1 MEVIKRKILL
11 EEATDRNY
19 GSKKWGT
26 VTATTFY
33 LNIQLN
39 QTIDDMGLF
48 TDIDYIA
55 KPKKNTGIPL
65 VDDSILIDKLEQEG
79 SSFPF
84 MVGGVPLDSN
94 STQFMNLLTP
104 TDKVVLRLTNKTLT
118 QYYNYGNNPLTGST
132 DSKIDD
138 VRSYKRNVPYI
149 AGFNINEESYLDYQG
164 NNTIDG
170 VNRVTNIG
178 EPKVYV
184 FDAIDDLTI
193 GMPNQTTGI
202 QYKDFSAST
211 INGNLVPAGIDLP
224 TTTFR
229 FISEGWNQ
237 TNTSL
242 SALVKE
248 EFLFGIISRPEVE
261 NDVFIDRGVVPV
273 LDYHLRLSEIKNLG
287 QLQQYGNG
295 YYRIDRI

>member
-1 MEVIKRKILL
+1 
-11 EEATDRNY
+11 
-19 GSKKWGT
+19 
-26 VTATTFY
+26 
-33 LNIQLN
+33 
-39 QTIDDMGLF
+39 MGLF
-48 TDIDYIA
+48 TDIDYIL
-55 KPKKNTGIPL
+55 KPSEVP
-65 VDDSILIDKLEQEG
+65 VDYTILTNKLEEEG
-79 SSFPF
+79 FSFPF
-84 MVGGVPLDSN
+84 MNGITPINFDN
-94 STQFMNLLTP
+94 YLTP
-104 TDKVVLRLTNKTLT
+104 TDKLVLRLPNKTLT
-118 QYYNYGNNPLTGST
+118 QYYYYGNNPLTGST

-149 AGFNINEESYLDYQG
+149 AGFNINEESYLNYQG

-211 INGNLVPAGIDLP
+211 INGDLLPAGIDLP
-224 TTTFR
+224 PTTFR

-261 NDVFIDRGVVPV
+261 NDVFIDRGVVSV

>member
-11 EEATDRNY
+11 EEAIDRNY
-19 GSKKWGT
+19 SGNTWGT

-33 LNIQLN
+33 LDIQLN
-39 QTIDDMGLF
+39 QTMDDMGLF
-48 TDIDYIA
+48 TDIGFSAKTKTSSVPDY
-55 KPKKNTGIPL
+55 T
-65 VDDSILIDKLEQEG
+65 ILIQKLEDLAI
-79 SSFPF
+79 SFPF
-84 MVGGVPLDSN
+84 INGTVPINFDSI
-94 STQFMNLLTP
+94 LTP
-104 TDKVVLRLTNKTLT
+104 TDRAVLRLPTKPLSH
-118 QYYNYGNNPLTGST
+118 YYYYGNNPLTGST

-138 VRSYKRNVPYI
+138 VRSYKKDEPYI
-149 AGFNINEESYLDYQG
+149 AGFDINEEIYLNYQ
-164 NNTIDG
+164 NISISG

-178 EPKVYV
+178 EPKIYV
-184 FDAIDDLTI
+184 FDTKADLSI
-193 GMPNQTTGI
+193 GMPTQTTGI
-202 QYKDFSAST
+202 QYKDYSAST
-211 INGNLVPAGIDLP
+211 INPILLPEGIDLP

-242 SALVKE
+242 SAITKE
-248 EFLFGIISRPEVE
+248 EFLLGIISRPEVE

-295 YYRIDRI
+295 YYNIDRI

>member
-11 EEATDRNY
+11 EEAINRNY
-19 GSKKWGT
+19 SGNTWGT

-33 LNIQLN
+33 LDIQLN
-39 QTIDDMGLF
+39 QTMDDMGLF
-48 TDIDYIA
+48 TDIGFSAKTKTSSVPDY
-55 KPKKNTGIPL
+55 T
-65 VDDSILIDKLEQEG
+65 ILIQKLEDLAI
-79 SSFPF
+79 SFPF
-84 MVGGVPLDSN
+84 INGTVPINFGSI
-94 STQFMNLLTP
+94 LTP
-104 TDKVVLRLTNKTLT
+104 TDRAVLRLPTKPLSH
-118 QYYNYGNNPLTGST
+118 YYYYGNNPLTGST

-138 VRSYKRNVPYI
+138 VRSYKKGEPYI
-149 AGFNINEESYLDYQG
+149 AGFDINEETYLNYKG
-164 NNTIDG
+164 NDTING

-178 EPKVYV
+178 EPKTYV
-184 FDAIDDLTI
+184 FDTTADLSI
-193 GMPNQTTGI
+193 GMPTQTTGI
-202 QYKDFSAST
+202 QYKDYSAST
-211 INGNLVPAGIDLP
+211 INPILLPEGIDLP

-242 SALVKE
+242 SAIMKE
-248 EFLFGIISRPEVE
+248 EFLLGIISRPEVE

-295 YYRIDRI
+295 YYNIDRI

>member
-1 MEVIKRKILL
+1 MI
-11 EEATDRNY
+11 
-19 GSKKWGT
+19 G
-26 VTATTFY
+26 VTP
-33 LNIQLN
+33 I
-39 QTIDDMGLF
+39 
-48 TDIDYIA
+48 
-55 KPKKNTGIPL
+55 
-65 VDDSILIDKLEQEG
+65 
-79 SSFPF
+79 
-84 MVGGVPLDSN
+84 DSN
-94 STQFMNLLTP
+94 STQYMSLLTP
-104 TDKVVLRLTNKTLT
+104 TDKSVLRLTNKTLP
-118 QYYNYGNNPLTGST
+118 QYYYYGNNPLTGST
-132 DSKIDD
+132 DTKIDD
-138 VRSYKRNVPYI
+138 VRSYKRDIPYI
-149 AGFNINEESYLDYQG
+149 AGFNINEETYFNYQG
-164 NNTIDG
+164 VTING

-193 GMPNQTTGI
+193 GMLNQTTGI

-211 INGNLVPAGIDLP
+211 INSNLVPTGIDLP

-242 SALVKE
+242 SALIKE

-273 LDYHLRLSEIKNLG
+273 LDYHLRLSEIRNLG

-295 YYRIDRI
+295 YYKIDRI

>member
-19 GSKKWGT
+19 GSTTWGV

-39 QTIDDMGLF
+39 QTMDDIGLF
-48 TDIDYIA
+48 TDINYV
-55 KPKKNTGIPL
+55 PKINSEAPL
-65 VDDSILIDKLEQEG
+65 VDYSILIDKLEQEG

-84 MVGGVPLDSN
+84 MVGVTPLDSN

-104 TDKVVLRLTNKTLT
+104 TDKAVLRLTNKTLN
-118 QYYNYGNNPLTGST
+118 QYYYYGNNPLTGST

-149 AGFNINEESYLDYQG
+149 AGFNINEEVYENYQG
-164 NNTIDG
+164 ITISG
-170 VNRVTNIG
+170 FNRVTNIG

-193 GMPNQTTGI
+193 GMSNQTTGI
-202 QYKDFSAST
+202 QYKDFSVST
-211 INGNLVPAGIDLP
+211 INGNLLPAGIDLP

-229 FISEGWNQ
+229 FIAEGWNQ

>member
-1 MEVIKRKILL
+1 MEVIKRKVLL

-19 GSKKWGT
+19 GSTTWGV

-39 QTIDDMGLF
+39 QTMDDMGLF
-48 TDIDYIA
+48 TDIDFTP
-55 KPKKNTGIPL
+55 KPKNNQALYL
-65 VDDSILIDKLEQEG
+65 VDYTILIDKLEQEG

-84 MVGGVPLDSN
+84 MVGVTPLDSN
-94 STQFMNLLTP
+94 STQFMGLLSP
-104 TDKVVLRLTNKTLT
+104 TDKAVLRLTNRTLA
-118 QYYNYGNNPLTGST
+118 QYYYYGNNPLTGST

-149 AGFNINEESYLDYQG
+149 AGFNINEESYLNYQG

-193 GMPNQTTGI
+193 GMPNQTTGL
-202 QYKDFSAST
+202 QYKDFLTST

-242 SALVKE
+242 SALIKE
-248 EFLFGIISRPEVE
+248 EFLFGIISRPEVQ

-295 YYRIDRI
+295 YYRI

>member
-11 EEATDRNY
+11 EEAIDRNY
-19 GSKKWGT
+19 SGDTWGT

-48 TDIDYIA
+48 TDINYL
-55 KPKKNTGIPL
+55 PKQKKGLEL
-65 VDDSILIDKLEQEG
+65 VDYSILIEKLEDLG
-79 SSFPF
+79 VSFPF
-84 MVGGVPLDSN
+84 INGTVPIDFS
-94 STQFMNLLTP
+94 SILTP
-104 TDKVVLRLTNKTLT
+104 TDRAVLRLPTKPLSH
-118 QYYNYGNNPLTGST
+118 YYYYGNNPLTGST

-138 VRSYKRNVPYI
+138 VRSYKKGEPYI
-149 AGFNINEESYLDYQG
+149 AGFNINEETYLNYK
-164 NNTIDG
+164 NIVING
-170 VNRVTNIG
+170 VDRVTNIS
-178 EPKVYV
+178 EPKIYV
-184 FDAIDDLTI
+184 FDTTADLSI
-193 GMPNQTTGI
+193 GMPTQTTGI
-202 QYKDFSAST
+202 QYKDYSAST
-211 INGNLVPAGIDLP
+211 ISAILLPEGIDLP

-242 SALVKE
+242 SAIMKE
-248 EFLFGIISRPEVE
+248 EFLLGIISRPEVE

-295 YYRIDRI
+295 YYNIDRI

>member
-11 EEATDRNY
+11 EESTDRNY
-19 GSKKWGT
+19 GSKTWGV

-48 TDIDYIA
+48 TDMSYI
-55 KPKKNTGIPL
+55 PRSKKYGSVLNYSVLTN
-65 VDDSILIDKLEQEG
+65 KLENLG
-79 SSFPF
+79 YVFPF
-84 MVGGVPLDSN
+84 MRGQKPLDPE
-94 STQFMNLLTP
+94 STAFLNLLTP
-104 TDKVVLRLTNKTLT
+104 TDNAVLRLTNKQLT
-118 QYYNYGNNPLTGST
+118 RYYYYGNNVLTGST

-138 VRSYKRNVPYI
+138 VRSYKKNEPYI
-149 AGFNINEESYLDYQG
+149 AGFDINQETYKNYKGL
-164 NNTIDG
+164 TING

-184 FDAIDDLTI
+184 FDAVTDLTI

-202 QYKDFSAST
+202 QYKDYSAST
-211 INGNLVPAGIDLP
+211 INPILLPSGIDLP

-242 SALVKE
+242 SALMKE
-248 EFLFGIISRPEVE
+248 EFLLGIISRPEVE
-261 NDVFIDRGVVPV
+261 NDVFIDRGVSPV
-273 LDYHLRLSEIKNLG
+273 LDYHLRLSEIRNLG

-295 YYRIDRI
+295 YYTIDRI

>member
-11 EEATDRNY
+11 EESTDRNY
-19 GSKKWGT
+19 GSKTWGT

-33 LNIQLN
+33 LKIQIN

-48 TDIDYIA
+48 TDIDFI
-55 KPKKNTGIPL
+55 PKNENISDS
-65 VDDSILIDKLEQEG
+65 VDYSILIEKLEQEG
-79 SSFPF
+79 YSFPF
-84 MVGGVPLDSN
+84 MNGQTPINFN
-94 STQFMNLLTP
+94 SQLTP
-104 TDKVVLRLTNKTLT
+104 TDRAVLRLPNKPLPH
-118 QYYNYGNNPLTGST
+118 YYYFGNNVLTGTT

-138 VRSYKRNVPYI
+138 VRTYKRDVPYI
-149 AGFNINEESYLDYQG
+149 AGFNINEQTYLNYQG
-164 NNTIDG
+164 NTING
-170 VNRVTNIG
+170 VNRVTTIG
-178 EPKVYV
+178 EPTVYV
-184 FDAIDDLTI
+184 FDTQDDLTI
-193 GMPNQTTGI
+193 GGPNQSTGL

-211 INGNLVPAGIDLP
+211 ANPLLFQEDVDLP

-237 TNTSL
+237 TNTSV

-248 EFLFGIISRPEVE
+248 EFLLGIISRPEVE

-273 LDYHLRLSEIKNLG
+273 LDYHLRLSEIRNLG

-295 YYRIDRI
+295 YYRIDTI

>member
-11 EEATDRNY
+11 EEAIDRNY
-19 GSKKWGT
+19 SGNTWGT

-39 QTIDDMGLF
+39 QTMDDMGLF
-48 TDIDYIA
+48 TDINYLPKQKNGVVDY
-55 KPKKNTGIPL
+55 
-65 VDDSILIDKLEQEG
+65 SILIEKLEDLAI
-79 SSFPF
+79 SFPF
-84 MVGGVPLDSN
+84 INGVVPMDFS
-94 STQFMNLLTP
+94 SILTP
-104 TDKVVLRLTNKTLT
+104 TDRAVLRLPTKPLSH
-118 QYYNYGNNPLTGST
+118 YYYYGNNPLTGST

-138 VRSYKRNVPYI
+138 VRSYKKDEPYI
-149 AGFNINEESYLDYQG
+149 AGFNINEETYLNYK
-164 NNTIDG
+164 NILING

-178 EPKVYV
+178 EPKTYV
-184 FDAIDDLTI
+184 FDTTADLSI
-193 GMPNQTTGI
+193 GMPTQTTGI
-202 QYKDFSAST
+202 QYKDYSAST
-211 INGNLVPAGIDLP
+211 INPILLPEGIDLP

-242 SALVKE
+242 SAIMKE
-248 EFLFGIISRPEVE
+248 EFLLGIISRPEVE

-295 YYRIDRI
+295 YYNIDRI

>member
-11 EEATDRNY
+11 EEAIARNY
-19 GSKKWGT
+19 SGDTWGT

-33 LNIQLN
+33 LDIQLN

-48 TDIDYIA
+48 TDINYLPKQERGSSSSVPDY
-55 KPKKNTGIPL
+55 T
-65 VDDSILIDKLEQEG
+65 ILIQKLQDLG
-79 SSFPF
+79 VSFPF
-84 MVGGVPLDSN
+84 INGTVPINFTSI
-94 STQFMNLLTP
+94 LTP
-104 TDKVVLRLTNKTLT
+104 TDRVVLRLPTKPLSH
-118 QYYNYGNNPLTGST
+118 YYYYGNNPLTGST

-138 VRSYKRNVPYI
+138 VRSYKKGEPYI
-149 AGFNINEESYLDYQG
+149 AGFDINEETYINYQ
-164 NNTIDG
+164 NISING
-170 VNRVTNIG
+170 VNRVTNIS
-178 EPKVYV
+178 EPKIYV
-184 FDAIDDLTI
+184 FDTTADLSI
-193 GMPNQTTGI
+193 GRPSQTTGI
-202 QYKDFSAST
+202 QYKDYSAST
-211 INGNLVPAGIDLP
+211 INPILLPAGIDLP

-242 SALVKE
+242 SAITKE
-248 EFLFGIISRPEVE
+248 EFLLGIISRPEVE

-295 YYRIDRI
+295 YYNIDRI

>member
-11 EEATDRNY
+11 EEAIDRNY
-19 GSKKWGT
+19 SGNTWGT

-39 QTIDDMGLF
+39 QTMDDMGLF
-48 TDIDYIA
+48 TDINYL
-55 KPKKNTGIPL
+55 PKQKSGSSSQL
-65 VDDSILIDKLEQEG
+65 VDYTILIEKLEDLAI
-79 SSFPF
+79 SFPF
-84 MVGGVPLDSN
+84 INGTVPMDFS
-94 STQFMNLLTP
+94 SILTP
-104 TDKVVLRLTNKTLT
+104 TDRAVLRLPTKPLSH
-118 QYYNYGNNPLTGST
+118 YYYYGNNPLTGST

-138 VRSYKRNVPYI
+138 VRSYKKDEPYI
-149 AGFNINEESYLDYQG
+149 AGFNINEETYLNYK
-164 NNTIDG
+164 NILING

-178 EPKVYV
+178 EPKTYV
-184 FDAIDDLTI
+184 FDTTADLSI
-193 GMPNQTTGI
+193 GMPTQTTGI
-202 QYKDFSAST
+202 QYKDYSAST
-211 INGNLVPAGIDLP
+211 INPILLPEGIDLP

-242 SALVKE
+242 SAIMKE
-248 EFLFGIISRPEVE
+248 EFLLGIISRPEVE

-295 YYRIDRI
+295 YYNIDRI

>member
-19 GSKKWGT
+19 SGETWGV

-48 TDIDYIA
+48 TDIRFI
-55 KPKKNTGIPL
+55 PRSKKSAFQFVNYSL
-65 VDDSILIDKLEQEG
+65 LINKLQELG
-79 SSFPF
+79 YVFPF
-84 MVGGVPLDSN
+84 MRGQLPIDPASA
-94 STQFMNLLTP
+94 SFSNLLTP
-104 TDKVVLRLTNKTLT
+104 TDRAVLRLTDKPLNH
-118 QYYNYGNNPLTGST
+118 YYYYGNNVLTGST

-138 VRSYKRNVPYI
+138 VRSYKRGEPYI
-149 AGFNINEESYLDYQG
+149 AGFNINEETYLNYK
-164 NNTIDG
+164 NISISG

-178 EPKVYV
+178 EPKTYV
-184 FDAIDDLTI
+184 FDTTADTSI
-193 GMPNQTTGI
+193 GMPTQTTGI
-202 QYKDFSAST
+202 QYKDYSAST
-211 INGNLVPAGIDLP
+211 INPVLLPEGIDLP

-242 SALVKE
+242 SAIMKE
-248 EFLFGIISRPEVE
+248 EFLLGIISRPEVE
-261 NDVFIDRGVVPV
+261 NDVFIDRGVSPV

-295 YYRIDRI
+295 YYKIDRT

>member
-11 EEATDRNY
+11 EESTDRNY
-19 GSKKWGT
+19 GSETWGV

-33 LNIQLN
+33 LDIQLN

-48 TDIDYIA
+48 TDISYI
-55 KPKKNTGIPL
+55 PRSKKYGSILNY
-65 VDDSILIDKLEQEG
+65 SILIDKLETLG
-79 SSFPF
+79 ATFPF
-84 MVGGVPLDSN
+84 INGQKPLDPE
-94 STQFMNLLTP
+94 STAFLNLLTP
-104 TDKVVLRLTNKTLT
+104 TDKAVLRLTNKPLT
-118 QYYNYGNNPLTGST
+118 KYYYYANNVLTGST

-138 VRSYKRNVPYI
+138 VRSYKKNEPYI
-149 AGFNINEESYLDYQG
+149 AGFNINEEAYINYKG
-164 NNTIDG
+164 AYING

-178 EPKVYV
+178 EPKIYV
-184 FDAIDDLTI
+184 FDTLADLSI

-202 QYKDFSAST
+202 QYKDYSAST
-211 INGNLVPAGIDLP
+211 INPILLPSGIDLP

-242 SALVKE
+242 SALMKE
-248 EFLFGIISRPEVE
+248 EFLLGIISRPEVE
-261 NDVFIDRGVVPV
+261 NDVFIDRGVSPV
-273 LDYHLRLSEIKNLG
+273 LDYHLRLSEIRNLG

-295 YYRIDRI
+295 YYTIDRI

>member
-11 EEATDRNY
+11 EESTYRNY
-19 GSKKWGT
+19 GSTNWGV

-39 QTIDDMGLF
+39 QTMDDMGLF
-48 TDIDYIA
+48 TDIEYIQ
-55 KPKKNTGIPL
+55 KPKRNTGTSL
-65 VDDSILIDKLEQEG
+65 VDYSILIEKLEQEG
-79 SSFPF
+79 FSFPF

-104 TDKVVLRLTNKTLT
+104 TDKAVLRLTNKTLS
-118 QYYNYGNNPLTGST
+118 QYYYYGNNPLTGST

-138 VRSYKRNVPYI
+138 VRSYKRDVPYI
-149 AGFNINEESYLDYQG
+149 AGFNINEETYLNYANIQI
-164 NNTIDG
+164 NG

-193 GMPNQTTGI
+193 GMLNQTTGI

-211 INGNLVPAGIDLP
+211 INGNLVPTGIDLP

>member
-1 MEVIKRKILL
+1 
-11 EEATDRNY
+11 
-19 GSKKWGT
+19 
-26 VTATTFY
+26 
-33 LNIQLN
+33 
-39 QTIDDMGLF
+39 MGLF

-65 VDDSILIDKLEQEG
+65 VDYSILIDKLEQEG

-84 MVGGVPLDSN
+84 MVGVTPLDSN

-104 TDKVVLRLTNKTLT
+104 TDKAVLRLTNKTLN
-118 QYYNYGNNPLTGST
+118 QYYYYGNNPLTGST

-149 AGFNINEESYLDYQG
+149 AGFNINEEVYENYQG
-164 NNTIDG
+164 ITISG
-170 VNRVTNIG
+170 FNRVTNIG

-193 GMPNQTTGI
+193 GMSNQTTGI
-202 QYKDFSAST
+202 QYKDFSVST
-211 INGNLVPAGIDLP
+211 INGNLLPAGIDLP

-229 FISEGWNQ
+229 FIAEGWNQ

>member
-19 GSKKWGT
+19 GSEKWGV

-33 LNIQLN
+33 LSIQLN

-48 TDIDYIA
+48 TDINFMPRI
-55 KPKKNTGIPL
+55 KKSQTQFVNY
-65 VDDSILIDKLEQEG
+65 SILTNKLTDLG
-79 SSFPF
+79 FVFPF
-84 MVGGVPLDSN
+84 MRGQLPMDPTSV
-94 STQFMNLLTP
+94 TFFNLLTP
-104 TDKVVLRLTNKTLT
+104 TDNSVLRLTNKTLK
-118 QYYNYGNNPLTGST
+118 QYYYYGNNVLTGST

-138 VRSYKRNVPYI
+138 VRSYKKGEPYI
-149 AGFNINEESYLDYQG
+149 AGFDINQETYSNYKG
-164 NNTIDG
+164 VTING
-170 VNRVTNIG
+170 VDRVTNIG

-184 FDAIDDLTI
+184 FDALTGLTI
-193 GMPNQTTGI
+193 GMPNQTTGL

-211 INGNLVPAGIDLP
+211 INPILLPAGIDLP

-229 FISEGWNQ
+229 FIGEGWNQ

-242 SALVKE
+242 SAIMKE
-248 EFLFGIISRPEVE
+248 EFLLGIISRPEVE
-261 NDVFIDRGVVPV
+261 NDVFIDRGVTPV

-287 QLQQYGNG
+287 ELQQYGNG
-295 YYRIDRI
+295 YYTIDRI

>member
-1 MEVIKRKILL
+1 MEIIKRKILL

-19 GSKKWGT
+19 GSKNWGSI
-26 VTATTFY
+26 TATTFY

-48 TDIDYIA
+48 TDIYNI
-55 KPKKNTGIPL
+55 PKNQNPLNVNL
-65 VDDSILIDKLEQEG
+65 VDYTVLTNKLEAEG
-79 SSFPF
+79 FSFPF
-84 MVGGVPLDSN
+84 MNGQAQIN
-94 STQFMNLLTP
+94 FNLQLTP
-104 TDKVVLRLTNKTLT
+104 TDKAVLRLPNKSLT
-118 QYYNYGNNPLTGST
+118 QYYYYGNNPLTGAT

-138 VRSYKRNVPYI
+138 VRSYKKDVPYI
-149 AGFNINEESYLDYQG
+149 AGFNINEESYLNYQPIII
-164 NNTIDG
+164 NG

-178 EPKVYV
+178 EPKIYV
-184 FDAIDDLTI
+184 FDTIDDLTI
-193 GMPNQTTGI
+193 GTSNQTSGI
-202 QYKDFSAST
+202 QYMDYSAST
-211 INGNLVPAGIDLP
+211 IDGDLVPAGIDLP

-242 SALVKE
+242 NGLIKE

-261 NDVFIDRGVVPV
+261 NDVFIDRGVVSV

-287 QLQQYGNG
+287 ELQQYGNG
-295 YYRIDRI
+295 YYKIDRI